1 LDCLNN
7 TYGYKNDDAIKHLS
21 ALISTIIGLLADK
34 SNLNNLNINFYTKTF
49 IKELNNEP
57 VNYGSIVEL
66 DGIILATD
74 NIIHITDLLSIKKP
88 KVEDLEHEFYSP
100 SISGIPKNPSAI
112 LNIECLAKGSEELQI
127 YQNKVMTLLKL
138 FRVGSVKDLRSIEYS
153 DSILNPFASGITNS
167 GSAAIFETYLL
178 SDKDE
183 IKLSEFWN
191 KFFNL
196 IPEGFFEFST
206 PENDYLTIA
215 FNRYNDSLFNMGIQE
230 RISVT
235 LMGLEA
241 LFLKTDERL
250 ELKYKLCIRIS
261 KLLGLIGYD
270 AIKINR
276 IINEAYNIR
285 SNFVH
290 GGHLEIISKV
300 DRFKSIGIL
309 EKNETIKDFIK
320 IMIEILRICLLLNV
334 LLRNGKAD
342 TKGKQNTMKE
352 QFIDCIDSALI
363 DNKTEKKL
371 KTLLES
377 NNVYLERIINQK
389 IIPTSKDLSNK

>member
-1 LDCLNN
+1 MDCLNN
-7 TYGYKNDDAIKHLS
+7 TYGYKNNDAVKYLC
-21 ALISTIIGLLADK
+21 ALISTIMSLLAKK
-34 SNLNNLNINFYTKTF
+34 SNLNIDSYTKTF
-49 IKELNNEP
+49 IKELNDEP

-74 NIIHITDLLSIKKP
+74 NIINITDLISIRKP
-88 KVEDLEHEFYSP
+88 KVEDLEQEFHSP

-112 LNIECLAKGSEELQI
+112 LNIEFLAKSPEELQI
-127 YQNKVMTLLKL
+127 YQNKVVVLLKL
-138 FRVGSVKDLRSIEYS
+138 FKVGSVKDIRSTEHS
-153 DSILNPFASGITNS
+153 DSILNPLASGITS
-167 GSAAIFETYLL
+167 SAPAAIFETYLL

-183 IKLSEFWN
+183 TKLSEFWN

-196 IPEGFFEFST
+196 IPEGFVEFSP
-206 PENDYLTIA
+206 PENDYLSIA

-235 LMGLEA
+235 VMGLEA

-261 KLLGLIGYD
+261 KLLGLMGYD
-270 AIKINR
+270 AIKINKT
-276 IINEAYNIR
+276 INEAYNIR

-290 GGHLEIISKV
+290 GGHLEILSKV

-309 EKNETIKDFIK
+309 EKDDTIKDFIK
-320 IMIEILRICLLLNV
+320 KLIEILRICILLNV

-342 TKGKQNTMKE
+342 TKGKHNHMKE
-352 QFIDCIDSALI
+352 QFIDCIDNALI
-363 DNKTEKKL
+363 DNETEMKL

-377 NNVYLERIINQK
+377 NHII
-389 IIPTSKDLSNK
+389 